1 MMFWIYLLNGA
12 ANFKDS
18 ALSVSENSQKLLD
31 CAFNKCKRKYNTK
44 DPLLK

>member
-12 ANFKDS
+12 INFKES
-18 ALSVSENSQKLLD
+18 ALFVTDNSQKLLD
-31 CAFNKCKRKYNTK
+31 CALNKCKRKFNTK